1 MPLVSIVIPC
11 FNAARWIGET
21 IESALSQDFR
31 DLEVVVVD
39 DGSTDDSAKIIR
51 QFGGRVTFVPQPNR
65 GPCAARNNGLR
76 SAAGTLIQFLDADDL
91 LHQRRIALMLEALQA
106 YPDAPFAGA
115 GYRIFESAV
124 VPGEDIVACPL
135 DRKGAG
141 VRADALTANYL
152 PATGLFKRSFLESV
166 GPWNEQLTRWVD
178 FEYHAR
184 IAVLTE
190 RPFPYVD
197 LPLYGYRQHDGP
209 RISTHNKA
217 HTNLDGA
224 RTSLE
229 EARRQLESRGPLGE
243 REKQWLFPSY
253 VQLARGYAKGGDG
266 ARFAKMLRA
275 AASLSPRRAFRIKAV
290 AAQLAAAAF
299 GVRVASQLIE
309 RALAPPAGARNG

>member
-39 DGSTDDSAKIIR
+39 DGSTDDSAKISR
-51 QFGGRVTFVPQPNR
+51 GFGDRITFVAQPNR

-76 SAAGTLIQFLDADDL
+76 SASGTLIQFLDADDL
-91 LHQRRIALMLEALQA
+91 LHRRRISLMLDALRRQ
-106 YPDAPFAGA
+106 PDADFVGG
-115 GYRIFESAV
+115 GYRIFESGAV
-124 VPGEDIVACPL
+124 PSREIVACPL
-135 DRKGAG
+135 DRNEAELRSN
-141 VRADALTANYL
+141 VLTANYL
-152 PATGLFKRSFLESV
+152 PATGFFKRSFLEAV
-166 GPWNEQLTRWVD
+166 GPWNEQLARWVD

-184 IAVLTE
+184 IAARTQ

-224 RTSLE
+224 LTSLN
-229 EARRQLESRGPLGE
+229 EARRQLESRGALGE

-266 ARFAKMLRA
+266 ARFAEMLRA
-275 AASLSPRRAFRIKAV
+275 AARLSPRRAFRLKAA
-290 AAQLAAAAF
+290 AAQFAAAAF